1 MAGFSS
7 GGLADVCSWAGRRGL
22 PVHLHLQDAEWRHVF
37 AANAAPVHY
46 ELPSAVRS
54 ISIAEGLLNCGY
66 QLYRDLSLRDAHF
79 DVGYEWQT
87 AYLSPNEGGSGAATP
102 LYVDFCTVML
112 GWRALGTIA
121 REVAPVNGAAA
132 AKKITGSRLVPT
144 LVPAATGS
152 MLSSGD
158 VGLPQGDGAFDAIQA
173 WAKER
178 MGEEGGPSRESLE
191 RLLVHYQRN
200 FLGGKHRELEAL
212 TTGGGTRS
220 INLAF
225 EASILRARAAGATG
239 PLTVLT
245 GNPHLAV
252 ERAERRFG
260 FTVRRIVRHGA
271 LCPALLAEAIGDPS
285 VIAVYSQTL
294 SYTDGISDDLE
305 AIVDLIEA
313 ENAKRQA
320 ADVPLVTLINDSC
333 LAFCVLVHND
343 GTEGAAC
350 LRVLE
355 LTASRATPTIVTLDA
370 HKHLGTDK
378 GVSTVLGSL
387 GTLSH
392 LRGHVRVGAQP
403 AEGELVRALADMLLV
418 GVDGYVAKYHSLAAA
433 LEAAAQRIQSNGMA
447 IVHAHHRAKGST
459 VIACEDPSAVMT
471 ARLKKLGH
479 SFAYLFNLAPDEPHA
494 CQTGW
499 SLSLT
504 PHCLRLLQPG
514 RTALD
519 VFLDDLV
526 ATHKQVEP
534 QRAGAWHVALFKES
548 SLLGTLLAGGTLDP
562 FLFSM
567 LWKPGFGR
575 ALAETVVRR
584 LFSSLLDSGVTRSH
598 KLQAPLRLLLRRLF
612 LALGAALALLIVQ
625 ARRARKRRLL
635 RHR

>member
-1 MAGFSS
+1 MRSRRGPRSVWARR
-7 GGLADVCSWAGRRGL
+7 AGRR
-22 PVHLHLQDAEWRHVF
+22 
-37 AANAAPVHY
+37 
-46 ELPSAVRS
+46 VR
-54 ISIAEGLLNCGY
+54 A
-66 QLYRDLSLRDAHF
+66 
-79 DVGYEWQT
+79 
-87 AYLSPNEGGSGAATP
+87 
-102 LYVDFCTVML
+102 
-112 GWRALGTIA
+112 
-121 REVAPVNGAAA
+121 
-132 AKKITGSRLVPT
+132 
-144 LVPAATGS
+144 
-152 MLSSGD
+152 SSGC
-158 VGLPQGDGAFDAIQA
+158 
-173 WAKER
+173 WC
-178 MGEEGGPSRESLE
+178 
-191 RLLVHYQRN
+191 
-200 FLGGKHRELEAL
+200 
-212 TTGGGTRS
+212 TTSVTS
-220 INLAF
+220 S
-225 EASILRARAAGATG
+225 EASIASSRRSRRAAARARSTSPSRLPYCARARRAPPAPSPSSRATLTWPSSARSAASASPSAASSGTAPSAPPSSLRPSATRPSSPSTARRSPPSP
-239 PLTVLT
+239 PLPL
-245 GNPHLAV
+245 H
-252 ERAERRFG
+252 
-260 FTVRRIVRHGA
+260 
-271 LCPALLAEAIGDPS
+271 
-285 VIAVYSQTL
+285 QTL